1 MNPPLEGFFLNC
13 NKEFMDKFILA
24 IDAGTTSS
32 RVILFDKNASAVEI
46 AQYEFNQIFPKQGW
60 VEHDA
65 IEILNTQL
73 KAIRDVIN
81 NSKIDPNNIDSVG
94 ITNQRETTVI
104 WNKKTGKPV
113 YNAIVWQ
120 DRRTASFCDDLIK
133 NNKTELI
140 QNKTGLVVD
149 AYFSGTKIKWILDS
163 DPKIRSQANDG
174 ELLFGTIDTWLIWNL
189 TNGKS
194 HITDPSN
201 ASRTLLYNIKKDS
214 WDDEL
219 LSLFDIPKNILPNV
233 VDSSSISAHI
243 DAKIFGA
250 KIPISGIAGDQQ
262 AALFGQLCTEEGD
275 IKNTYGT
282 GCFCMMNTGKTFVK
296 SNNKMLSTIA
306 WRINGEVTYALEGSV
321 FVAGALVQWLRDKL
335 GIIKD
340 APEVENLANT
350 VKDNGGITFV
360 PALSGL
366 AAPYWDPYAQGT
378 IFGITRGTENGHI
391 ARAALES
398 IALRT
403 RDIIIEMEKDA
414 GIEFSSLKVDGGA
427 SNNNLLMQI
436 QSDLLNTRVIRPK
449 TTETT
454 ALGIAFLAGLATGF
468 WKDIPSLKSLWIED
482 RSFKPKQENDSEQL
496 IELWNK
502 RIKKVLRIDE

>member
-1 MNPPLEGFFLNC
+1 
-13 NKEFMDKFILA
+13 MDKYILA

-32 RVILFDKNASAVEI
+32 RAILFDKNAEPIEI
-46 AQYEFNQIFPKQGW
+46 AQYEFNQIFPKEGW

-65 IEILNTQL
+65 LEIWNTQL
-73 KAIRDVIN
+73 KAVKDVIN
-81 NSKIDPNNIDSVG
+81 NSKIEPNQIVSIG

-104 WNKKTGKPV
+104 WNKKTGIPV
-113 YNAIVWQ
+113 FNAIVWQ
-120 DRRTASFCDDLIK
+120 DRRTANFCDQLKK

-140 QNKTGLVVD
+140 QNKTGLVID
-149 AYFSGTKIKWILDS
+149 AYFSGTKIKWILDN
-163 DPKIRSQANDG
+163 DPSIRNQANNG

-189 TNGKS
+189 TNGKT

-201 ASRTLLYNIKKDS
+201 ASRTLLYNIKEDD
-214 WDDEL
+214 WDNEL
-219 LSLFDIPKNILPNV
+219 LSLFDIPKNILPKV
-233 VDSSSISAHI
+233 VDSSSTSAYVDH
-243 DAKIFGA
+243 KFFGVR
-250 KIPISGIAGDQQ
+250 IPISGIAGDQQ
-262 AALFGQLCTEEGD
+262 AALFGQLCTDQGD

-296 SNNKMLSTIA
+296 SKNKMLSTIA
-306 WRINGEVTYALEGSV
+306 WRIDGEVTYALEGSV
-321 FVAGALVQWLRDKL
+321 FVAGALIQWLRDKL
-335 GIIKD
+335 GIIKN
-340 APEVENLANT
+340 AAEVENLAKSVDN
-350 VKDNGGITFV
+350 NGGITFI

-414 GIEFSSLKVDGGA
+414 GIKFSNLKVDGGA
-427 SNNNLLMQI
+427 CNNNLLMQI
-436 QSDLLNTRVIRPK
+436 QSNLLNTKVIRPK

-454 ALGIAFLAGLATGF
+454 ALGVAFLAGLATGF
-468 WKDIPSLKSLWIED
+468 WKDIPSLKDLWIKD
-482 RSFKPKQENDSEQL
+482 RSFQPNKETDTDK
-496 IELWNK
+496 IVELWIK
-502 RIKKVLRIDE
+502 RINNLLKINE

>member
-1 MNPPLEGFFLNC
+1 MQ
-13 NKEFMDKFILA
+13 NKYILS

-32 RVILFDKNASAVEI
+32 RAIIFNKNAEIVEI
-46 AQYEFNQIFPKQGW
+46 AQYEFNQIFPNEGW

-65 IEILNTQL
+65 VEIWNTQL
-73 KAIRDVIN
+73 KAIKDVIN
-81 NSKIDPNNIDSVG
+81 KSNIDPKNIESIG

-113 YNAIVWQ
+113 FNAIVWQ
-120 DRRTASFCDDLIK
+120 DRRTASFCDELKK
-133 NNKTELI
+133 NNKAELI
-140 QNKTGLVVD
+140 QNKTGLVID
-149 AYFSGTKIKWILDS
+149 AYFSGTKIKWVLDNN
-163 DPKIRSQANDG
+163 PKIRSQANDG

-189 TNGKS
+189 TNGNY

-201 ASRTLLYNIKKDS
+201 ASRTLLYNIKDDK

-219 LSLFDIPKNILPNV
+219 LSLFDIPKTILPTV
-233 VDSSSISAHI
+233 VDSSGISAYV
-243 DAKIFGA
+243 DENIFGF

-262 AALFGQLCTEEGD
+262 AALFGQLCTNQGD

-306 WRINGEVTYALEGSV
+306 WRINGEVSYALEGSI
-321 FVAGALVQWLRDKL
+321 FVAGALIQWLRDKL
-335 GIIKD
+335 GIIND
-340 APEVENLANT
+340 ASEVENLANT
-350 VKDNGGITFV
+350 VDNNGGLTFI

-414 GIEFSSLKVDGGA
+414 NIKFSSLKVDGGA

-436 QSDLLNTRVIRPK
+436 QSDILNTDVIRPK

-454 ALGIAFLAGLATGF
+454 ALGVAFLAGLATGF
-468 WKDIPSLKSLWIED
+468 WKDIPSLKNLWIKD
-482 RSFKPKQENDSEQL
+482 RSFKPNIASDSNQI
-496 IELWNK
+496 IELWNN
-502 RIKKVLRIDE
+502 RINKLLS

>member
-1 MNPPLEGFFLNC
+1 MKST
-13 NKEFMDKFILA
+13 NKYILA

-32 RVILFDKNASAVEI
+32 RAILFDQNAEPIEI
-46 AQYEFNQIFPKQGW
+46 AQYEFTQFFPKEGW

-65 IEILNTQL
+65 LEIWNTQL
-73 KAIRDVIN
+73 KAVRDVIN
-81 NSKIDPNNIDSVG
+81 NSKIDPNQIDSIG

-104 WNKKTGKPV
+104 WNKKTGIPV
-113 YNAIVWQ
+113 FNAIVWQ
-120 DRRTASFCDDLIK
+120 DRRTADFCDQLK
-133 NNKTELI
+133 KLNKTKLI
-140 QNKTGLVVD
+140 QNKTGLVID
-149 AYFSGTKIKWILDS
+149 AYFSGTKIKWILDNDAS
-163 DPKIRSQANDG
+163 IRSQANNG

-189 TNGKS
+189 TNGRS

-201 ASRTLLYNIKKDS
+201 ASRTLLYNIKEDD

-219 LSLFDIPKNILPNV
+219 LSLFDIPKNILPKV
-233 VDSSSISAHI
+233 VDSSSTSAHV
-243 DAKIFGA
+243 DDKFFGV

-262 AALFGQLCTEEGD
+262 AALFGQLCTDQGD

-282 GCFCMMNTGKTFVK
+282 GCFCMMNTGNTFVK
-296 SNNKMLSTIA
+296 SKNKMLSTIA
-306 WRINGEVTYALEGSV
+306 WRIDGEVTYALEGSV
-321 FVAGALVQWLRDKL
+321 FVAGALIQWLRDKL
-335 GIIKD
+335 GIIKNASD
-340 APEVENLANT
+340 VENLAKSVDN
-350 VKDNGGITFV
+350 NGGITFI

-378 IFGITRGTENGHI
+378 IYGITRGTENGHI

-414 GIEFSSLKVDGGA
+414 GIKFSNLKVDGGA

-436 QSDLLNTRVIRPK
+436 QSNLLNTNVIRPK

-454 ALGIAFLAGLATGF
+454 ALGVAFLAGLATGF
-468 WKDIPSLKSLWIED
+468 WKDIPSLKNLWIKD
-482 RSFKPKQENDSEQL
+482 RSFQPNKEIDTDK
-496 IELWNK
+496 IVELWIK
-502 RIKKVLRIDE
+502 RINNLLKINE